1 MLFEF
6 KLPDVGEGITE
17 GEIVRWRVS
26 EGEMVKE
33 DQVLAEVQTDKA
45 VVELPSPVAGK
56 VKRLLAEEGD
66 VVAVGTVLVT
76 IDCGQSATKQLETE
90 PLPQREGKTEV
101 SNGEHRPSSREPA
114 GPAPERKV
122 EQLTENQLRSGVPLA
137 VPSVRRLARELKVDL
152 REVAGT
158 GKHGRITEEDVRR
171 YAQAREQLAARQ
183 KQASVQVHKPGQQP
197 VQVMRTTEAAATAE
211 AVAERMALRGIRR
224 EMARNMKR
232 AVVTIAHC
240 TGFDEAD
247 ATGLIRMRESMQ
259 EAAAEKGLR
268 LTYLPFIT
276 KAVLFALKKHPL
288 FNATFNEERDEIL
301 FNREINIGIAVDT
314 PQGLM
319 VPVIAQAGRK
329 SIIELARDIQRL
341 SEKARE
347 QKLTLQEL
355 QGGTFTISNIG
366 SIGGMWATPLIQ
378 PPQVAILGVHKIY
391 KKPVVKE
398 DPLEGDQV
406 VIRQV
411 IGLSLSFDHRIIDG
425 AQSARFMQ
433 DVIRYIENPHLMLL
447 EAR

>member
-1 MLFEF
+1 MLVEF

-17 GEIVRWRVS
+17 GEIVRWCVS
-26 EGEMVKE
+26 EGEMVEE

-45 VVELPSPVAGK
+45 VVELPSPAAGK
-56 VKRLLAEEGD
+56 VKRLWAEAGD
-66 VVAVGTVLVT
+66 VVPVGAVLVT
-76 IDCGQSATKQLETE
+76 IDSEQSATKQLETE
-90 PLPQREGKTEV
+90 QHPQMDRNTEIHK
-101 SNGEHRPSSREPA
+101 GEHNASSAELIA
-114 GPAPERKV
+114 PAPGRET
-122 EQLTENQLRSGVPLA
+122 EQQTAHKLRSGVPLA

-158 GKHGRITEEDVRR
+158 GKQGRITEEDVRR
-171 YAQAREQLAARQ
+171 YAQAREQLAAEQ
-183 KQASVQVHKPGQQP
+183 ELAPSQMHKSGQQL
-197 VQVMRTTEAAATAE
+197 VQAIQTAE
-211 AVAERMALRGIRR
+211 EADQERVQLKGIRR
-224 EMARNMKR
+224 AMARNMKLSL
-232 AVVTIAHC
+232 ATIAHC

-247 ATGLIRMRESMQ
+247 ATGMIRMRESMQ
-259 EAAAEKGLR
+259 ASATEEGVR

-276 KAVLFALKKHPL
+276 KAVVYALKKHPL

-314 PQGLM
+314 PQGLV
-319 VPVIAQAGRK
+319 VPVIPQAGQK
-329 SIIELARDIQRL
+329 SILELAREIQGL

-347 QKLTLQEL
+347 QKLTLREM

-406 VIRQV
+406 VIRRV
-411 IGLSLSFDHRIIDG
+411 IGVSLSFDHRIIDG

-433 DVIRYIENPHLMLL
+433 DVIKYIESPHLLLL